1 MFTTLLIVSL
11 FASAL
16 AIRPMKFLR
25 PLPVRA
31 VHARRVE

>member
-1 MFTTLLIVSL
+1 MFTTSLVVFL

-16 AIRPMKFLR
+16 AIHLRKMLR

-31 VHARRVE
+31 VHVRRVK

>member
-1 MFTTLLIVSL
+1 MYTMLFAVSL

-16 AIRPMKFLR
+16 AIHLMKFLR

-31 VHARRVE
+31 VHTRRVE